1 MGSTHSA
8 VAAAVAP
15 EDRAAE
21 RSMPEIAASYARLMG
36 WPVVVTDNGILL
48 PLSSAHTAL
57 TMPEHRGVDVLAGLR
72 ARMLAGPVLAVPG
85 PQPRWVFLAELVAL
99 LPTQLTT
106 PAEVRFV
113 RAPHQVPL
121 PPSPTPHGPV
131 TWANPPT
138 ASRRWFPPFTA
149 VLAVAR
155 TVVPEY

>member
-1 MGSTHSA
+1 M
-8 VAAAVAP
+8 
-15 EDRAAE
+15 D
-21 RSMPEIAASYARLMG
+21 RSMTEVAASYARLMG
-36 WPVVVTDNGILL
+36 WPVVVTEKGILL

-57 TMPEHRGVDVLAGLR
+57 SMPEHVGVGVLAGLR

-85 PQPRWVFLAELVAL
+85 PQPHWIFLAELVAL

-106 PAEVRFV
+106 PADVRFV
-113 RAPHQVPL
+113 RAPHQVLL
-121 PPSPTPHGPV
+121 PPSQTEDGPI

-155 TVVPEY
+155 TVSPEY